1 MNGRDSARGRVSYRL
16 PARFAQRRIACSNAQ
31 QLAARAGFN
40 AGTHPRNIRRTG
52 FEHGFFLKQCSL
64 AWLIERLKIRP
75 DAAGK
80 LLPSRPRTGTD
91 VQYVASA
98 SRVDCQILAKGRGCR
113 EQRQNRKNQPRPAQF
128 RPPDPENPHR
138 APDSVA
144 VESTPA
150 RLQPAP
156 WRPTTCCKAAMWR

>member
-1 MNGRDSARGRVSYRL
+1 MSGRDSAQGRMSYRL
-16 PARFAQRRIACSNAQ
+16 PARFAQRRIVRSNAQ

-52 FEHGFFLKQCSL
+52 FEHRFFLKQRSPACLS
-64 AWLIERLKIRP
+64 ERLEIRP

-98 SRVDCQILAKGRGCR
+98 SRVDCQILAKGLGGL
-113 EQRQNRKNQPRPAQF
+113 EQHQNRKNQTRPAQF
-128 RPPDPENPHR
+128 PPP
-138 APDSVA
+138 
-144 VESTPA
+144 
-150 RLQPAP
+150 
-156 WRPTTCCKAAMWR
+156 